1 MVNIITIMKM
11 VLETLLS
18 TYFFALFWY
27 RFSDQW
33 QSFLNLDPDDDEQY
47 YFVNKFDVRPID
59 YSI

>member
-1 MVNIITIMKM
+1 MKM

-18 TYFFALFWY
+18 TYFFALLWY

-33 QSFLNLDPDDDEQY
+33 QSFLNVDPDDDEQY